1 MLNKGRKRI
10 YASYEPD
17 ELDAVTVARILADAV
32 PVHLNNA
39 EDIDYLHNYTKGMQP
54 VLNREKDVRPEINNK
69 IVENHA
75 YEIVEFKTGYCFG
88 SPVTYVSRANPED
101 KGGLS
106 DSKPQET
113 SYTNNANEQQKQPS
127 KPRRRKSEDKVN
139 RLNTLCLNDDK
150 PNTDRE
156 LADWIF
162 ECGIGFKATFPLS
175 ASAMRRKEKSA
186 PPFHTSVLDPRNTF
200 CVYSTNMEHSKLLS
214 CSYYRKHGVG
224 LTDTVEIIAYT
235 DDFIYTAS
243 LPYSMPV
250 ADGSDE
256 ATSWMD
262 IVVNGTTQ
270 FEVTPNPMG
279 INPIVEY
286 DGNTSRL
293 GSFEPVIELLDAL
306 NETASNRVDGVEQ
319 FVQSFI
325 KFINCDIDEES
336 FTAMK
341 QLGAI
346 KVSSN
351 GQYTADVDIITSE
364 LNQDQTQTLVEDM
377 YNKVLAI
384 AGVPDRRA
392 SAGGNTGQALIIGQ
406 GWTNAESRALSFEKM
421 FSKSERETILVTLKI
436 LQSYPA
442 FKVTGLETADID
454 IKFTR
459 NRTDNLLN
467 KSQVLLN
474 LLQAGV
480 HPLGAISI
488 SDITSDPENL
498 FNMSEDFMIPKWKV
512 NEQPAQLQQ
521 ANQNPD
527 DKPTGTDDMTNEPQD
542 ADSAKNAERNIK
554 ANDTTT
560 SGDNNAESD
569 AINKAKSE

>member
-10 YASYEPD
+10 YSSYEPD
-17 ELDAVTVARILADAV
+17 ELDEIAVARILADAI

-39 EDIDYLHNYTKGMQP
+39 ADIDYLHNYTKGIQP
-54 VLNREKDVRPEINNK
+54 VLEREKDVRPEINNK

-88 SPVTYVSRANPED
+88 SPITYVSRSDIED
-101 KGGLS
+101 SDKKPAQTATADNS
-106 DSKPQET
+106 SSVDSKP
-113 SYTNNANEQQKQPS
+113 
-127 KPRRRKSEDKVN
+127 RKRKGEDKVN

-162 ECGIGFKATFPLS
+162 ECGVGYKATFPLS

-214 CSYYRKHGVG
+214 CSYHRKHGIG

-235 DDFIYTAS
+235 DDNIYTAS

-256 ATSWMD
+256 ATSWLD
-262 IVVNGTTQ
+262 IVVTGTTQ
-270 FEVTPNPMG
+270 FKVERNPIG

-286 DGNTSRL
+286 DGNTARL

-325 KFINCDIDEES
+325 KFINCDIDEDT
-336 FTAMK
+336 FKAMK
-341 QLGAI
+341 ELGAI
-346 KVSSN
+346 KVQSN

-421 FSKSERETILVTLKI
+421 FFKSERETILVTLKI
-436 LQSYPA
+436 LQGYPQ
-442 FKVTGLETADID
+442 FKVTGLETSDID

-480 HPLGAISI
+480 HPLGAISL

-498 FNMSEDFMIPKWKV
+498 FSMSEGFMIPKWKV
-512 NEQPAQLQQ
+512 NEQVNVQGS
-521 ANQNPD
+521 QN
-527 DKPTGTDDMTNEPQD
+527 KPTGTDDMTNKPQD
-542 ADSAKNAERNIK
+542 AKAAQNAQRNAK

-560 SGDNNAESD
+560 SGDNNAQSD
-569 AINKAKSE
+569 AQNKAKSE

>member
-1 MLNKGRKRI
+1 MLNKGRNRI
-10 YASYEPD
+10 YSSYTPE
-17 ELDAVTVARILADAV
+17 EIDAVAVARILADAI

-39 EDIDYLHNYTKGMQP
+39 QDIDYLHNYTKGMQP

-88 SPVTYVSRANPED
+88 SPVTYVARAKSDD
-101 KGGLS
+101 KQ
-106 DSKPQET
+106 QEA
-113 SYTNNANEQQKQPS
+113 NNATNSEEAEKTS
-127 KPRRRKSEDKVN
+127 KPRRRSGEDKVN

-162 ECGIGFKATFPLS
+162 ECGVGYKATFPLS
-175 ASAMRRKEKSA
+175 ASAMKRKEKSA

-214 CSYYRKHGVG
+214 CSYYRKHGFG
-224 LTDTVEIIAYT
+224 IADTVEIVAYT
-235 DDFIYTAS
+235 DDNIYTAS

-250 ADGSDE
+250 SDDSDQ

-270 FEVTPNPMG
+270 FEVAPNPMG

-286 DGNTSRL
+286 DANTSRL

-306 NETASNRVDGVEQ
+306 NETVSNRVDGVEQ

-325 KFINCDIDEES
+325 KFINCDIDEET

-341 QLGAI
+341 ELGAI
-346 KVSSN
+346 KVQSN

-421 FSKSERETILVTLKI
+421 FFKSERETILVTLKI
-436 LQSYPA
+436 LQSYPQ

-480 HPLGAISI
+480 HPLGAISL

-498 FNMSEDFMIPKWKV
+498 FSMSEEFMIPKWKV
-512 NEQPAQLQQ
+512 DETGKNAT
-521 ANQNPD
+521 
-527 DKPTGTDDMTNEPQD
+527 DKPTGTDDMTNKPQD
-542 ADSAKNAERNIK
+542 ANDAKNAQRNAK

-560 SGDNNAESD
+560 SGDNNAQND

>member
-1 MLNKGRKRI
+1 MLNKGRKKI
-10 YASYEPD
+10 YSSYEPED
-17 ELDAVTVARILADAV
+17 LDAIVVARILADAI
-32 PVHLNNA
+32 PVHMQNA
-39 EDIDYLHNYTKGMQP
+39 EDIDYLHNYAKGIQP
-54 VLNREKDVRPEINNK
+54 VLNRTKDVRPEINNK

-88 SPVTYVSRANPED
+88 SPVTYVSRSERD
-101 KGGLS
+101 DG
-106 DSKPQET
+106 
-113 SYTNNANEQQKQPS
+113 EQATPDTLDAQKAAEPAS
-127 KPRRRKSEDKVN
+127 KPRKRNGEDKVN

-162 ECGIGFKATFPLS
+162 ECGIGFKATFPLT
-175 ASAMRRKEKSA
+175 AYAAKRKEKSA

-214 CSYYRKHGVG
+214 CTYHRKHGVG

-235 DDFIYTAS
+235 DDNVFTAS

-250 ADGSDE
+250 ADNSDQS
-256 ATSWMD
+256 TSWMD
-262 IVVNGTTQ
+262 IVVSGTTQ

-286 DGNTSRL
+286 DANTSRL

-306 NETASNRVDGVEQ
+306 NEMASDRVDGVQQ

-325 KFINCDIDEES
+325 KFINCDIDEET

-341 QLGAI
+341 ELGAI
-346 KVSSN
+346 KVQSN
-351 GQYTADVDIITSE
+351 GQYQADVDIITSE
-364 LNQDQTQTLVEDM
+364 LNQDQTQTLVEDL

-421 FSKSERETILVTLKI
+421 FFKSERETILIMLKI
-436 LQSYPA
+436 LQA
-442 FKVTGLETADID
+442 FPKYKITGLETSDID

-474 LLQAGV
+474 LLQAGI

-498 FNMSEDFMIPKWKV
+498 FNMSEDFMIQKWKPQPQP
-512 NEQPAQLQQ
+512 EQLKES
-521 ANQNPD
+521 NNPD
-527 DKPTGTDDMTNEPQD
+527 GTSDNTNKPQD
-542 ADSAKNAERNIK
+542 ADDAKNAQRDAK

-560 SGDNNAESD
+560 KGDNNAEND